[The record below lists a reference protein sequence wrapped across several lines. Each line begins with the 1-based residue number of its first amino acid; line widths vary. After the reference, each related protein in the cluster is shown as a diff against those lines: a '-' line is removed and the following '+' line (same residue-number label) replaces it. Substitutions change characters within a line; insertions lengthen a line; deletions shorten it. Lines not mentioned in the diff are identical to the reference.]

1 MESIVDRK
9 QTVGSLLAKANQY
22 RNYAQSVGEWE
33 TAERILV
40 LTEELKQWT
49 QDRIRE
55 RAREIW
61 EESGRPAGRDL
72 EFWLQAERDF
82 REAEDL
88 AKDSD

>member
-1 MESIVDRK
+1 VDRK

-22 RNYAQSVGEWE
+22 RNYAQSVGDWE

-40 LTEELKQWT
+40 LTEELKQWA
-49 QDRIRE
+49 QDRIRA

-61 EESGRPAGRDL
+61 EENGQPEGRDL
-72 EFWLQAERDF
+72 EFWLQAEREF

-88 AKDSD
+88 AKDSGL

>member
-22 RNYAQSVGEWE
+22 RNYAQMGDRE

-40 LTEELKQWT
+40 LTEELKQWA
-49 QDRIRE
+49 QDRIRG

-61 EESGRPAGRDL
+61 EENGQPEGKGLRV
-72 EFWLQAERDF
+72 
-82 REAEDL
+82 L
-88 AKDSD
+88 APS

>member
-1 MESIVDRK
+1 MDRK

-22 RNYAQSVGEWE
+22 RNYAQSVGDWE

-40 LTEELKQWT
+40 LTEELKQWA

-61 EESGRPAGRDL
+61 EEKGRPAERDL
-72 EFWLQAERDF
+72 EFWLQAEREF
-82 REAEDL
+82 REGEDL
-88 AKDSD
+88 AKDSG